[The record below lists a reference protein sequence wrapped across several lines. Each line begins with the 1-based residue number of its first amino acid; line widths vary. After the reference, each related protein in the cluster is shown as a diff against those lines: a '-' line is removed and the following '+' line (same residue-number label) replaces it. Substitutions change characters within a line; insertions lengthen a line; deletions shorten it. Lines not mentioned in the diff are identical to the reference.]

1 MPWMKL
7 FRHRFYTPALAAS
20 RDPLSYHYSLSY
32 HLFQFILVNSYENYT
47 YGRLFKSFPLWRRT
61 HPPLGSEQYLWLEQE
76 LSAAVANR
84 HLRPWIVLGFHS
96 PIYSSSSGH
105 SGGDKEFGAAI
116 EPLLVK
122 YSVDMCFT
130 GHDHGYERSYPVFEY
145 QFDTS
150 ESRVYKVTGTV
161 RQR

>member
-1 MPWMKL
+1 MKL

-32 HLFQFILVNSYENYT
+32 HLFQFIMVNSYENYT
-47 YGRLFKSFPLWRRT
+47 YGRHLFSCVP
-61 HPPLGSEQYLWLEQE
+61 HAAMLGSEQYLWLEQE

-105 SGGDKEFGAAI
+105 SGGDKDFGAAI

-122 YSVDMCFT
+122 YGVDLCFT

-145 QFDTS
+145 QFDSS
-150 ESRVYKVTGTV
+150 ESRVYKVPLPCS
-161 RQR
+161 QC